1 MPIFQGVEF
10 DWPLDRNI
18 IRRGLEN
25 HTFGMVRTS
34 SAGHKRAHQ
43 GWDFY
48 AKLNTPC
55 YAVADGEIV
64 YAGDRGDFGKT
75 VVIDVAGANVF
86 PAYAHLNEIRVV
98 RGQHVKRGDLI
109 GYTGNSGNAG
119 SLSGDDEH
127 LHFEIREYPLP
138 GLGLDG
144 RITPMQVFGVCPLKQ
159 AELRKG
165 A

>member
-1 MPIFQGVEF
+1 MAIYKGVEF

-18 IRRGLEN
+18 IRRGLNN

-34 SAGHKRAHQ
+34 SNGQPRAHQ

-48 AKLNTPC
+48 ANVGTPC

-64 YAGDRGDFGKT
+64 FCGMRGAFGNM
-75 VVIDVAGANVF
+75 VVIDVAGADVF
-86 PAYAHLNEIRVV
+86 PAYAHLSEIRVD
-98 RGQHVKRGDLI
+98 RGQQVKRGDLI
-109 GYTGNSGNAG
+109 GYTGNSGNAE
-119 SLSGDDEH
+119 SLTGEDQH

-144 RITPMQVFGVCPLKQ
+144 RMSPMVIYGVCPLRK
-159 AELRKG
+159 AESRKG